1 MSEEIQTKSELEV
14 LKERADKMGI
24 KYHPNVGV
32 ETLRERVNAALTG
45 NTQEESKD
53 ADTASE
59 AVETEAQKRQR
70 LKKEALKLVR
80 VRVTNM
86 DPNKKE
92 WEGEVWTVS
101 NSVIGTVKRYVPYNA
116 DEGWHVEQIILNA
129 MKVRKC
135 QIFQKARG
143 PRGEQITK
151 PKLINALNIEIL
163 PPLTE
168 KELKELAQRQAMANG
183 TSD

>member
-1 MSEEIQTKSELEV
+1 MSEEIQAKSELET

-45 NTQEESKD
+45 ETNEESK
-53 ADTASE
+53 E
-59 AVETEAQKRQR
+59 AEKAPEKETEGQRKQR

-80 VRVTNM
+80 IRATNM
-86 DPNKKE
+86 NPNKKE
-92 WEGEVWTVS
+92 WESEIFTVS
-101 NSVIGTVKRYVPYNA
+101 NSVLGTVKRCVQFN
-116 DEGWHVEQIILNA
+116 EEWHVEQIILNA
-129 MKVRKC
+129 MKERQC

-143 PRGEQITK
+143 PRGEQIVK
-151 PKLINALNIEIL
+151 PKLIKEFNIEIL

-183 TSD
+183 TSE